1 MIVGITGGMGSGKSS
16 LARALEE
23 RGATRI
29 DADRIG
35 HEVITRPAICRA
47 ILAAFGGDLM
57 NAAGNLDRRELGR
70 RAFANKANYTR
81 LNQIVHPALV
91 KELRKQ
97 IDRAKE
103 PRGRNV
109 VVVDAALI
117 FEWGDLETFDAIVVV
132 DAKVEVRIERLIRG
146 RGFRESEVRRRMA
159 CQLPN
164 KKKTVKAD
172 WVVKNNGNL
181 KDLQKEAEKLW
192 HRLKDPGL
200 GQQIQGCKYLKE

>member
-35 HEVITRPAICRA
+35 HEVITSPTIRRD
-47 ILAAFGGDLM
+47 ILTAFGEDLM

-70 RAFANKANYTR
+70 RAFANEANYSR
-81 LNQIVHPALV
+81 LNQIVHPPLV
-91 KELRKQ
+91 RELHQQ

-103 PRGRNV
+103 PMGRNV

-117 FEWGDLETFDAIVVV
+117 FEWGNLEPFDVIVVV
-132 DAKVEVRIERLIRG
+132 DAKVELRIERLTRS
-146 RGFRESEVRRRMA
+146 RGFSKSEVRRRMA
-159 CQLPN
+159 FQMPN
-164 KKKTVKAD
+164 RKKTVKAD
-172 WVVKNNGNL
+172 WVVVNNGNL
-181 KDLQKEAEKLW
+181 NDLRKEAEKLW
-192 HRLKDPGL
+192 HRLRDLGPG
-200 GQQIQGCKYLKE
+200 Q